1 MNKTTN
7 GQKQRG
13 AVAIEIAVL
22 FLFFF
27 TMLYAIL
34 AYSLPILLGFS
45 FQHVSAEAGRAIY
58 KVNTGQPI
66 EKYKE
71 ALGRAV
77 DAKVEESWLPPS
89 WRQGCPTPE
98 DKTYKWETLSKNE
111 NDLSYGHFALDDS
124 NQSDPRFILHTCL
137 QRGYNKTG
145 DASEI
150 AIIPIIDV
158 LGVEIPS
165 LPKNQDGKHVI
176 KGETI
181 TRL

>member
-13 AVAIEIAVL
+13 AVAIEVAML

-27 TMLYAIL
+27 IMLYAII

-45 FQHVSAEAGRAIY
+45 FQHVSAEAGRAIFQ
-58 KVNTGQPI
+58 VNTGQPI

-89 WRQGCPTPE
+89 WRQGCPTPQ
-98 DKTYKWETLSKNE
+98 DKTYKWETLSNNE
-111 NDLSYGHFALDDS
+111 NGVSYGHFALDNS

-137 QRGYNKTG
+137 QRSYKKKG
-145 DASEI
+145 APSEI
-150 AIIPIIDV
+150 AIIPIITF
-158 LGVEIPS
+158 LGVDIPS
-165 LPKNQDGKHVI
+165 LPKNSMI